1 MIMTRMM
8 MQTLSKLSRGGVT
21 APSLAARSGYAVRAM
36 STVLPDEV
44 SKFNRVSSDW
54 WSPSSTSG
62 VGPLHQLNPVRVKY
76 IRSHA
81 VRHFGATHEDDALP
95 LRPFRVA
102 DVGCGGGILSEA
114 LCRIGGNMV
123 SVDPGADNI
132 AAAKRHAAQHEVTKH
147 IDYRCCTS
155 DDLVAAGEQFDIVC
169 SLEVIEHV
177 SDPQAFVATLAP
189 LVKPGGMLFLST
201 INRTLL
207 SGALAIGM
215 AEYVMRMVPPGT
227 HDWSKFIQPDE
238 LARMVK
244 QEGLDVKDISGIV
257 GNPIL
262 RDWRIDSNCTA
273 INYIMCATK
282 PLH

>member
-1 MIMTRMM
+1 ML
-8 MQTLSKLSRGGVT
+8 TLKQVARGVS
-21 APSLAARSGYAVRAM
+21 APSLAARSGQAVRVM

-44 SKFNRVSSDW
+44 NKFNRVSSDW

-81 VRHFGATHEDDALP
+81 VRHFGQTREDDPLP

-114 LCRIGGNMV
+114 LCRIGANMV
-123 SVDPGADNI
+123 SVDPGAGNI
-132 AAAKRHAAQHEVTKH
+132 AAAKHHAAQHEVTKH

-155 DDLVAAGEQFDIVC
+155 AAGEQFDIVC

-177 SDPQAFVATLAP
+177 SNPQAFVSSLAP

-215 AEYVMRMVPPGT
+215 AEYVMRIVPPGT

-244 QEGLDVKDISGIV
+244 QEGLHVEDISGIV

-273 INYIMCATK
+273 INYILCATK
-282 PLH
+282 PKPTK